1 MVPDGREQRLSTC
14 HQASDV
20 VAGDVVTGLDL
31 GSDGHFVEGPH
42 LYHPIE
48 MMRNKVSPIRLNK
61 VDPIIKPEST
71 ERRLWGQSL
80 KKPEGAPLNLG

>member
-48 MMRNKVSPIRLNK
+48 ILR
-61 VDPIIKPEST
+61 
-71 ERRLWGQSL
+71 
-80 KKPEGAPLNLG
+80 